1 MSFKKL
7 KSFIAI
13 FLVATFIM
21 PQSLLAYSKY
31 IVAGGENIGLSI
43 NNKGIIIAG
52 FYKVGDKYPGYDA
65 GLNKGD
71 VIKRANDKEVSSIDD
86 FIGAIKESD
95 EKSLKLVYQ
104 RGKQNETTTL
114 NLTNENGTLKTG
126 LYVKDMISGIG
137 TLTYIDPES
146 RIYGALG
153 HEVLEQTTG
162 TMINVRDGKIY
173 NSNVTSVEKS
183 VRGDPGAKN
192 ANTNSNDVFGD
203 VKENKVSGIFGNY
216 TKEINKDN
224 LYKVAVYEDIKLG
237 EAKIITVIEGTLKKE
252 YSINILKVNN
262 DKTDNKNILFEITD
276 SNLINKT
283 GGIVQGMS
291 GSPIIQGNNIIG
303 AVTNVVVNNPKRGY
317 GILITT
323 MLEEGEN

>member
-52 FYKVGDKYPGYDA
+52 FYKVEDKYPGYDA

-95 EKSLKLVYQ
+95 GKSLKLVYQ

-162 TMINVRDGKIY
+162 TMINVRNGKIY

-183 VRGDPGAKN
+183 VRGEPGAKN

-252 YSINILKVNN
+252 YNINILKVNN

>member
-95 EKSLKLVYQ
+95 GKSLKLVYQ

-126 LYVKDMISGIG
+126 LYVKDLISGIG

-183 VRGDPGAKN
+183 VRGEPGAKN

>member
-95 EKSLKLVYQ
+95 GKSLKLVYQ

-183 VRGDPGAKN
+183 VRGEPGAKN

-262 DKTDNKNILFEITD
+262 DKIDNKNILFEITD

>member
-52 FYKVGDKYPGYDA
+52 FYKVEDKYPGYDA

-95 EKSLKLVYQ
+95 GKSLKLVYQ

-183 VRGDPGAKN
+183 VRGEPGAKN

-252 YSINILKVNN
+252 YNINILKVNN

>member
-52 FYKVGDKYPGYDA
+52 FYKIGDKYPGYDA

-95 EKSLKLVYQ
+95 GRSLKLVYQ

-183 VRGDPGAKN
+183 VRGEPGAKN

>member
-21 PQSLLAYSKY
+21 PQSLLAYSNY

-52 FYKVGDKYPGYDA
+52 FYKVEDKYPGYDA

-95 EKSLKLVYQ
+95 GKSLKLVYQ

-183 VRGDPGAKN
+183 VRGEPGAKN

-252 YSINILKVNN
+252 YNINILKVNN
-262 DKTDNKNILFEITD
+262 DKADNKNILFEITD

>member
-95 EKSLKLVYQ
+95 GKSLKLVYQ

-114 NLTNENGTLKTG
+114 NLINENGTLKTG

-183 VRGDPGAKN
+183 VRGEPGAKN

>member
-95 EKSLKLVYQ
+95 GKSLKLVYQ
-104 RGKQNETTTL
+104 RGKQNETTDL

-183 VRGDPGAKN
+183 VRGEPGAKN

>member
-65 GLNKGD
+65 DLNKGD

-95 EKSLKLVYQ
+95 GKSLKLVYQ

-114 NLTNENGTLKTG
+114 NLTDENGTLKTG

-146 RIYGALG
+146 KIYGALG

-183 VRGDPGAKN
+183 VRGEPGAKN

-216 TKEINKDN
+216 TKEINKN
-224 LYKVAVYEDIKLG
+224 SLYKVADYEDIKLG

-252 YSINILKVNN
+252 YSVNILKVNN
-262 DKTDNKNILFEITD
+262 DKSDNKNILFEITD
-276 SNLINKT
+276 SNLIDKT

>member
-52 FYKVGDKYPGYDA
+52 FYKIGDKYPGYDA

-95 EKSLKLVYQ
+95 GKSLKLVYQ

-183 VRGDPGAKN
+183 VRGEPGAKN